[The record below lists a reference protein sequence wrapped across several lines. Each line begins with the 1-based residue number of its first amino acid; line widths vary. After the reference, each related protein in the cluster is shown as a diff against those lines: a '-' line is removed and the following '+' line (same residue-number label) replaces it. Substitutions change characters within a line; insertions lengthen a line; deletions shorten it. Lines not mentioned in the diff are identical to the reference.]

1 MKELQSHHCMF
12 EQINHIRTAV
22 HSHPQLSLKCRLPNC
37 IRYDVLT
44 GASAK
49 LKRGHGHVKR
59 YAVALSV

>member
-1 MKELQSHHCMF
+1 MSKLQPHHCVF

-22 HSHPQLSLKCRLPNC
+22 RGHPQLSLKCRLPNR
-37 IRYDVLT
+37 IRFDVLT